1 MTTTRVI
8 STQVTQAVGR
18 LSVATAA
25 TAFVVLL
32 GALFAGFV
40 SRELFGRG
48 LIGADEL
55 ARLSFVWCALFGASA
70 AWRDNALHRIDLFTR
85 DLQGFAARLTNA
97 AAYAL
102 IAGVLLYLIY
112 YGWLMMQR
120 ALDQTTSTLQISG
133 VWFYAPLP
141 IAAALMLLTT
151 IVRWLVTP
159 DRTTQMAQNALTTET
174 AQTVQKAQKEVPT
187 PQTLKSP

>member
-1 MTTTRVI
+1 VTTTRVI

-18 LSVATAA
+18 LSVLTAA
-25 TAFVVLL
+25 TAFAVLL

-85 DLQGFAARLTNA
+85 NLHGFAARLTNA

-102 IAGVLLYLIY
+102 ITGVLVYLVH

-133 VWFYAPLP
+133 AWFYAPLP
-141 IAAALMLLTT
+141 IAAGLMLVIT
-151 IVRWLVTP
+151 IGRWLVTP
-159 DRTTQMAQNALTTET
+159 DRTTPMTQMAQKSHSAETT
-174 AQTVQKAQKEVPT
+174 QKAPEEAPT
-187 PQTLKSP
+187 PQTLKGR

>member
-1 MTTTRVI
+1 VTTTRVI

-18 LSVATAA
+18 LSVMTAA

-85 DLQGFAARLTNA
+85 DLQGFAARLTNSA
-97 AAYAL
+97 AHAL
-102 IAGVLLYLIY
+102 ITGVLLYLIY

-133 VWFYAPLP
+133 AWFYAPLP
-141 IAAALMLLTT
+141 IAAALMLVTT
-151 IVRWLVTP
+151 IDRWLVTP
-159 DRTTQMAQNALTTET
+159 DRTTKMAQNAQASET
-174 AQTVQKAQKEVPT
+174 AKTAATPQT
-187 PQTLKSP
+187 PQTLKGR